1 MTAITA
7 QDLQDLSMRDVRDMQ
22 RIVPGLYI
30 SSFPASGRA
39 KLTIRG
45 QNETDDK
52 LTADRAVGVYIDGV
66 SFEHQYGLTSS
77 LVDIAQ
83 VETLRGPQGTLFG
96 RNTTGGALNIT
107 TQRPTYELGGYID
120 ALYGSEDNVQLL
132 GVLNAPIV
140 DDRLAVRIVGQSVS
154 RDGYFK
160 EFDGHESGDDDTV
173 NGRIHLR
180 ADPMDNVRI
189 LLSADI
195 IRVRNTDAHLVL
207 TNDSMLA
214 AGNTARGALG
224 AIASQLGL
232 NPSSTS
238 DRLAAYDAWR
248 EIYDAYQSNPKQGFG
263 NAYEPTDELDNN
275 GAGATIEVDF
285 GSMTAKSI
293 TGYRHLSRKYSLDL
307 DATPF
312 DLLFARQST
321 TSNFFS
327 QELQLLAIDGEGLDW
342 QVGAFY
348 HRETGT
354 EFAAA
359 DTLNYVNPSRTSITE
374 NDVANSSRAIYTQA
388 VYHLTPSWNVTGG
401 VRYTKDSR
409 EIVSRN
415 RIDLSQAIPLLPAGG
430 ASRCAG
436 LAPALGGPVFPN
448 CDDAEGADFD
458 EVTWLASVDW
468 APVSDVTL
476 YGSIS
481 KGYRSGGF
489 TPPGAAVFSS
499 VAERDAAFT
508 PYEPETVTNYEIG
521 VKSEFAERRVRL
533 NSSVY
538 YQDYKNVQQRVRD
551 TVNGLLVTL
560 IRNAADATLYGGEIE
575 LSARPTQALTLD
587 VGVAYLN
594 AQFDEFLARDASGNL
609 LDLSSQPFSAP
620 EWTYNAGATYTLDV
634 GGGSVRFNAN
644 YSWTDDV
651 NHAPGTP
658 DAASVTQASFGML
671 DARISWLIDS
681 ADLDIAVFGRNL
693 TDEQYISFASN
704 AQALGWN
711 VGYMGAPRVYGV
723 QVRKNF

>member
-1 MTAITA
+1 MKHLAICTARRALFGFAAASLGTTAIPVTAVAQQGEGLDEVVVTARRYSENSQSVPISMTAITA

-293 TGYRHLSRKYSLDL
+293 TGYRHLS
-307 DATPF
+307 A
-312 DLLFARQST
+312 ST
-321 TSNFFS
+321 VWT
-327 QELQLLAIDGEGLDW
+327 W
-342 QVGAFY
+342 MP
-348 HRETGT
+348 R
-354 EFAAA
+354 
-359 DTLNYVNPSRTSITE
+359 PSTCC
-374 NDVANSSRAIYTQA
+374 SRAN
-388 VYHLTPSWNVTGG
+388 P
-401 VRYTKDSR
+401 RP
-409 EIVSRN
+409 
-415 RIDLSQAIPLLPAGG
+415 AI
-430 ASRCAG
+430 
-436 LAPALGGPVFPN
+436 
-448 CDDAEGADFD
+448 
-458 EVTWLASVDW
+458 
-468 APVSDVTL
+468 
-476 YGSIS
+476 
-481 KGYRSGGF
+481 
-489 TPPGAAVFSS
+489 SS
-499 VAERDAAFT
+499 VRSYSCWPSMARGWT
-508 PYEPETVTNYEIG
+508 GRWEPFITVRPAPSLRPPI
-521 VKSEFAERRVRL
+521 
-533 NSSVY
+533 
-538 YQDYKNVQQRVRD
+538 
-551 TVNGLLVTL
+551 
-560 IRNAADATLYGGEIE
+560 
-575 LSARPTQALTLD
+575 LST
-587 VGVAYLN
+587 
-594 AQFDEFLARDASGNL
+594 
-609 LDLSSQPFSAP
+609 
-620 EWTYNAGATYTLDV
+620 
-634 GGGSVRFNAN
+634 
-644 YSWTDDV
+644 
-651 NHAPGTP
+651 
-658 DAASVTQASFGML
+658 M
-671 DARISWLIDS
+671 
-681 ADLDIAVFGRNL
+681 
-693 TDEQYISFASN
+693 
-704 AQALGWN
+704 
-711 VGYMGAPRVYGV
+711 
-723 QVRKNF
+723 